1 MKCYFRDSLGKTWIT
16 SLSLIMK
23 QGMII
28 MDDDEK
34 LKEFRNLCFTIEA
47 VDEDDLILNKYA
59 DMDRIVLMKKKYTVC
74 GLVGNYKRDYG
85 SDLYNNN
92 GVNQIEWIA
101 ERIKKKLET
110 KSATISLHHAGE
122 NILSCLSLLDFKL
135 RDNKLYMN
143 AVYRSQNVF
152 ASQPGNIIALRKI
165 QSDIA
170 QKLSVGLGN
179 IELIIFSAHIYGK
192 DFTSVNS
199 ILSNFNTGD
208 YL

>member
-1 MKCYFRDSLGKTWIT
+1 MKCYFCDTLGKAWIT
-16 SLSLIMK
+16 SLALVMK

-28 MDDDEK
+28 MDDDER
-34 LKEFRNLCFTIEA
+34 LKEYRNLCLTIET
-47 VDEDDLILNKYA
+47 VNEDDLILNKYA
-59 DMDRIVLMKKKYTVC
+59 DAYRIVLMKKKYTVC
-74 GLVGNYKRDYG
+74 GLVGNYNRDYG

-122 NILSCLSLLDFKL
+122 NMLSCLSLLDFKL

-152 ASQPGNIIALRKI
+152 ASQPGNIIALKKI

-170 QKLSVGLGN
+170 QKLSIRLGS
-179 IELIIFSAHIYGK
+179 IELIILSAHIYEK
-192 DFTSVNS
+192 DFMNVNS